1 MEGNL
6 PSPNFSQGS
15 NDFLQFS
22 STPIEGKNFKPKW
35 GKKNRQDNWNRFGN
49 SFHQEGETGDSPV
62 SHGHGHYRGRG
73 GVGWNGRGRGH
84 HGGGWQGGGYHNR
97 GGGRGGG
104 RGFNNSWHGGGGGG
118 RGRFNN
124 SFNQNRSHKAQD
136 SGEGYFHPAM
146 LEDPWAELE
155 SYGCDGGGSQEDS
168 HHWDVPSQPGGP
180 MSESMIA
187 QVGDTLNDRNEKLLE
202 TTENEETLAK
212 VVVDGDETKDT
223 EQVQD
228 SN

>member
-1 MEGNL
+1 MENNI
-6 PSPNFSQGS
+6 PSPNFDQGS
-15 NDFLQFS
+15 NEFLQFS

-49 SFHQEGETGDSPV
+49 SFQQEGGTGESPV

-73 GVGWNGRGRGH
+73 GGGWNGRGRGH
-84 HGGGWQGGGYHNR
+84 HGGGWQGGGYQPR
-97 GGGRGGG
+97 GGRGG

-118 RGRFNN
+118 GRFNN
-124 SFNQNRSHKAQD
+124 SYNQNRSHNSQD
-136 SGEGYFHPAM
+136 NGEGYFHPAM

-155 SYGCDGGGSQEDS
+155 AYDYDDGGGGHGDS
-168 HHWDVPSQPGGP
+168 HWEVPSQGGP

-202 TTENEETLAK
+202 TTENEDITK
-212 VVVDGDETKDT
+212 VVVEDSKDT
-223 EQVQD
+223 NISKD
-228 SN
+228 ST